1 MSIIEILCFYT
12 RAHRYDV
19 YERQI
24 GSYIPYRK
32 EALAYL
38 KGVFCV
44 AKEGKIFLQKCY
56 PNYAEK
62 IFLSHLG
69 VSTKEQY
76 NKKVKKVADIS
87 FYFMLKFDCCQTG
100 GFHF

>member
-1 MSIIEILCFYT
+1 MLYT

-44 AKEGKIFLQKCY
+44 AKEGKIFCKM
-56 PNYAEK
+56 
-62 IFLSHLG
+62 LSKL
-69 VSTKEQY
+69 
-76 NKKVKKVADIS
+76 
-87 FYFMLKFDCCQTG
+87 C
-100 GFHF
+100 

>member
-1 MSIIEILCFYT
+1 MLYT

-44 AKEGKIFLQKCY
+44 AKEGKIFCKNVIQ
-56 PNYAEK
+56 
-62 IFLSHLG
+62 I
-69 VSTKEQY
+69 
-76 NKKVKKVADIS
+76 
-87 FYFMLKFDCCQTG
+87 MLKRYF
-100 GFHF
+100 